1 MSQEQLDIASLTKW
15 LDALEGATA
24 KRLDTLEAATAKRF
38 DTLEA
43 AAAAAA
49 KASADQ
55 SAKIDS
61 MAKASADQNVKI
73 DSMATTLI
81 ELGRTRVSTDGKLD
95 QLISA
100 MNKGEQWKAAS
111 TVAAAHGAVP
121 PAPLDMTRISALGTR
136 FDPGTLPDKPPSGQ
150 KTPGVED
157 DEDGYATASSE
168 KSSRTKKKTKKKP
181 KRASSDSGSETEDED
196 LLNATGYVYDQPSI
210 IIPGEDTTRRGTT
223 KREPTTLNVKEF
235 DFGNETADWT
245 SWVKKFQGT
254 VKGACDPRSEAEHHK
269 LNLRWLPPYLN
280 TAAHDIFLNC
290 RHKNNWKKVVLELE
304 EAFDDPGIRQR
315 WATDLKAYTWDQ
327 KIPLHVYKSNVIRFV
342 NKFETEIRHAP
353 AARKK
358 AYFTRF
364 VGGLPDEYINFIE
377 QQLYGSKQTVDHA
390 LKVSQQ
396 FKIIKDRTAGAK
408 KEVAGALNFQG
419 NYGNERVLAL
429 EQEVAKLKTQAQGSG
444 YKSDNNDRSRTRDAG
459 HTPHTKS
466 ISFDR
471 SPHRNRSGNRDNRNH
486 SGNRDNRYQSNNRGS
501 DRSGGNRQ
509 FSSTQDRLQR
519 YKDSRNYQNGRNSNP
534 RHGDDLNKRLADH
547 FKNKPGSSQ
556 SNRGGDSHR
565 RRQDDSQTT
574 PDQSCALDEEVESPA
589 EELDVTAAAFVSWR
603 EANEADEFEAY
614 KAAQDAAKG
623 IPGN

>member
-1 MSQEQLDIASLTKW
+1 MSQERQDIASLTKR

-24 KRLDTLEAATAKRF
+24 KRFDTSEAAAAKRF
-38 DTLEA
+38 DTLEV

-55 SAKIDS
+55 S
-61 MAKASADQNVKI
+61 VKI
-73 DSMATTLI
+73 DSMATAL
-81 ELGRTRVSTDGKLD
+81 VSSQGKLD

-100 MNKGEQWKAAS
+100 MNAREQWKAAS
-111 TVAAAHGAVP
+111 TVAAAHGMDP
-121 PAPLDMTRISALGTR
+121 PASLNTSQISALGAR
-136 FDPGTLPDKPPSGQ
+136 FDPGTLPGKPPSGQ
-150 KTPGVED
+150 KPPGEED

-168 KSSRTKKKTKKKP
+168 RSSRTKKKTTKKKP

-210 IIPGEDTTRRGTT
+210 IVPGDATTRRVDT

-280 TAAHDIFLNC
+280 TAAHDIFLHC